1 MTTGERADVTVIGAG
16 PAGVFAA
23 LRAARLGARTTLVT
37 RDAVG
42 GMAAADG
49 PFRCARWRRPPGCSA
64 RRGTCTGTASRCAT
78 PPWTTVGCSPGYA
91 RWSPTWPSTPCRAPS
106 CRTPVWCCTSMRG
119 PRGSSTRI
127 PSKPTT
133 APASPPTSSSCAR
146 AARTGPLPV
155 PGAELVGSHRDA
167 WTLATVPESLLV
179 IGAGATGA
187 QVASVFAELGSQV
200 MLFEAGPRILGT
212 EDEDV
217 SRTMAAS
224 FRAAG
229 IEVRE
234 DFGRIRGFEKAPA
247 GVRMIFAKDD
257 AVDSVEAALAV
268 AAIGWLADTAGLNL
282 AAAGVATTD
291 RGYVQVDEHL
301 RTTAPHVFAAGDI
314 TGRLM
319 LVPHAVQDGYLAAT
333 NAVQDRGAT
342 LSPPATPIGS
352 FTDPEYA
359 QVGPTEA
366 QARRDHDV
374 VVAMV
379 PFAVAARPIID
390 GRTDGF
396 CKLIVDRGTHR
407 ILGCHVVGERAV
419 EIAQVAAVAVAAAMP
434 VEQFVRIPIVLPHL
448 HQRLGTGRYRCRPP
462 TRRARLLGR
471 PGAGHPQDLTAKP
484 ATATCPGRC

>member
-1 MTTGERADVTVIGAG
+1 MTTAERIDVAVIGAG
-16 PAGVFAA
+16 PAGVVAA

-37 RDAVG
+37 RDTVG

-49 PFRCARWRRPPGCSA
+49 PVPVRTLAQAARLRREA
-64 RRGTCTGTASRCAT
+64 RHLHRYGIEVSDAALDYRRLLARVREVVADVARHSVLRTELQDAGVSLREHAGTARFVDPHTIEAEQGIRLNADKIILCAGGT
-78 PPWTTVGCSPGYA
+78 H
-91 RWSPTWPSTPCRAPS
+91 R
-106 CRTPVWCCTSMRG
+106 
-119 PRGSSTRI
+119 
-127 PSKPTT
+127 
-133 APASPPTSSSCAR
+133 
-146 AARTGPLPV
+146 PLPV
-155 PGAELVGSHRDA
+155 PGAELAGSHRDA
-167 WTLATVPESLLV
+167 WMLTTVPESLLV

-187 QVASVFAELGSQV
+187 QVASVFAELGTRV
-200 MLFEAGPRILGT
+200 TLFEAGPRILAT

-224 FRAAG
+224 FRGAG

-234 DFGRIRGFEKAPA
+234 NFGRVRGFEKTPA
-247 GVRMIFAKDD
+247 GVRMVFAKDD
-257 AVDSVEAALAV
+257 VVDSVEATMAV
-268 AAIGWLADTAGLNL
+268 VAIGWLADTAGLNL

-301 RTTAPHVFAAGDI
+301 RTTAPNVFAAGDI
-314 TGRLM
+314 TGRIM
-319 LVPHAVQDGYLAAT
+319 LVPHAVEDGYLAAT

-374 VVAMV
+374 VVATV
-379 PFAVAARPIID
+379 PFAVVARPIID
-390 GRTDGF
+390 GRPDGF

-419 EIAQVAAVAVAAAMP
+419 ELAQVAAVAVAAAMP
-434 VEQFVRIPIVLPHL
+434 VEQFARIPLSF
-448 HQRLGTGRYRCRPP
+448 P
-462 TRRARLLGR
+462 TYTNVLGR
-471 PGAGHPQDLTAKP
+471 AALDAARQLGVPDLSDAPEP
-484 ATATCPGRC
+484 ATRGT

>member
-1 MTTGERADVTVIGAG
+1 MTTEERVDVAVIGAG
-16 PAGVFAA
+16 PAGVLAA
-23 LRAARLGARTTLVT
+23 VRAARLGARTALIS

-49 PFRCARWRRPPGCSA
+49 PVPVRVLAQAARLRRDA
-64 RRGTCTGTASRCAT
+64 RHLQRYGIETSDAVLEYGQLLDRVRGVVAEVSQHSLLRDELADLGVLLYEHAGRAKFVDPHTIEDERGTRLHAKKIILCAGGTN
-78 PPWTTVGCSPGYA
+78 
-91 RWSPTWPSTPCRAPS
+91 RA
-106 CRTPVWCCTSMRG
+106 
-119 PRGSSTRI
+119 
-127 PSKPTT
+127 
-133 APASPPTSSSCAR
+133 
-146 AARTGPLPV
+146 LPV

-167 WTLATVPESLLV
+167 WTLTDVPESLLV
-179 IGAGATGA
+179 IGAGATGV

-200 MLFEAGPRILGT
+200 TLLEAGPRILAT

-217 SRTMAAS
+217 SRAMAAA

-229 IEVRE
+229 MVVRE
-234 DFGRIRGFEKAPA
+234 GFGRIHGFEKAPA

-257 AVDSVEAALAV
+257 VTDSVEATLAI

-291 RGYVQVDEHL
+291 RGYVQVDEQL
-301 RTTAPHVFAAGDI
+301 RTTAPHIFAAGDI

-342 LSPPATPIGS
+342 LSPPASPIGS

-359 QVGPTEA
+359 QVGLNEA
-366 QARRDHDV
+366 QARREHDV
-374 VVAMV
+374 VVASV
-379 PFAVAARPIID
+379 PFATIARPIID
-390 GRTDGF
+390 GRTVGF

-419 EIAQVAAVAVAAAMP
+419 EIIQVAAVAIAAAMP
-434 VEQFVRIPIVLPHL
+434 VEQFARIPLSF
-448 HQRLGTGRYRCRPP
+448 P
-462 TRRARLLGR
+462 TYTNVLGR
-471 PGAGHPQDLTAKP
+471 AVLDAARQLGVSDFSDVAEP
-484 ATATCPGRC
+484 ATPST

>member
-1 MTTGERADVTVIGAG
+1 MTTAERADVAVIGAG

-23 LRAARLGARTTLVT
+23 LRAGRLGARTTLVT

-49 PFRCARWRRPPGCSA
+49 PVPVRVLAQAARLRREARHLHRYGIEMRRHRAGLRPAARAGA
-64 RRGTCTGTASRCAT
+64 RGGRRRGRALAVPRTELQDAGVVVHEHVGTARFVDPHTLEAEDGIRLHADKVILCAGGT
-78 PPWTTVGCSPGYA
+78 N
-91 RWSPTWPSTPCRAPS
+91 RR
-106 CRTPVWCCTSMRG
+106 
-119 PRGSSTRI
+119 
-127 PSKPTT
+127 
-133 APASPPTSSSCAR
+133 
-146 AARTGPLPV
+146 LPV

-167 WTLATVPESLLV
+167 WTLTAVPESLLV

-187 QVASVFAELGSQV
+187 QVASVFAEFGSRV
-200 MLFEAGPRILGT
+200 MLFEAGPRILAT

-217 SRTMAAS
+217 SRVMAAS
-224 FRAAG
+224 FRASG
-229 IEVRE
+229 IDVRE
-234 DFGRIRGFEKAPA
+234 GFGRIRGFEKSPA
-247 GVRMIFAKDD
+247 GVRMVFAKDD
-257 AVDSVEAALAV
+257 AVDSVEASLAV

-374 VVAMV
+374 VVATV

-390 GRTDGF
+390 GRPDGF

-419 EIAQVAAVAVAAAMP
+419 EIAQVAAVAIAAAMP
-434 VEQFVRIPIVLPHL
+434 VEQFARIPLSF
-448 HQRLGTGRYRCRPP
+448 P
-462 TRRARLLGR
+462 TYTNVLGR
-471 PGAGHPQDLTAKP
+471 AAIDAARQLDVPGFWDAPEP
-484 ATATCPGRC
+484 ATHRT

>member
-1 MTTGERADVTVIGAG
+1 
-16 PAGVFAA
+16 
-23 LRAARLGARTTLVT
+23 
-37 RDAVG
+37 
-42 GMAAADG
+42 
-49 PFRCARWRRPPGCSA
+49 
-64 RRGTCTGTASRCAT
+64 
-78 PPWTTVGCSPGYA
+78 
-91 RWSPTWPSTPCRAPS
+91 
-106 CRTPVWCCTSMRG
+106 
-119 PRGSSTRI
+119 
-127 PSKPTT
+127 
-133 APASPPTSSSCAR
+133 
-146 AARTGPLPV
+146 
-155 PGAELVGSHRDA
+155 
-167 WTLATVPESLLV
+167 
-179 IGAGATGA
+179 
-187 QVASVFAELGSQV
+187 VFAELGARV
-200 MLFEAGPRILGT
+200 TLFEAGPRILAT

-224 FRAAG
+224 FRASG

-234 DFGRIRGFEKAPA
+234 DFGRISRFEKAPA
-247 GVRMIFAKDD
+247 GVRMVYTKDD
-257 AVDSVEAALAV
+257 VVDSVETTLAV

-301 RTTAPHVFAAGDI
+301 RTTAAHVFAAGDI

-342 LSPPATPIGS
+342 LSPPAAPIGS

-379 PFAVAARPIID
+379 PFAVLPRPIID
-390 GRTDGF
+390 GRLDGF

-407 ILGCHVVGERAV
+407 MLGCHVVGERAV

-434 VEQFVRIPIVLPHL
+434 VEQFIRIPLSF
-448 HQRLGTGRYRCRPP
+448 P
-462 TRRARLLGR
+462 TYTNVLGR
-471 PGAGHPQDLTAKP
+471 AALDTARQLGVTDFWDTPRAGH
-484 ATATCPGRC
+484 R

>member
-1 MTTGERADVTVIGAG
+1 MTTAERIDVAVIGAG
-16 PAGVFAA
+16 PAGVVAA

-37 RDAVG
+37 RDTVG

-49 PFRCARWRRPPGCSA
+49 PVPVRTLAQAARLRREA
-64 RRGTCTGTASRCAT
+64 RHLHRYGIEVSDAALDYRRLLARVREVVADVARHSVLRTELQDAGVSLREHAGTARFVDPHTIEAEQGIRLNADKIILCAGGT
-78 PPWTTVGCSPGYA
+78 H
-91 RWSPTWPSTPCRAPS
+91 R
-106 CRTPVWCCTSMRG
+106 
-119 PRGSSTRI
+119 
-127 PSKPTT
+127 
-133 APASPPTSSSCAR
+133 
-146 AARTGPLPV
+146 PLPV
-155 PGAELVGSHRDA
+155 PGAELAGSHRDA
-167 WTLATVPESLLV
+167 WMLTTVPESLLV

-187 QVASVFAELGSQV
+187 QVASVFAELGTRV
-200 MLFEAGPRILGT
+200 TLFEAGPRILAT

-224 FRAAG
+224 FRGAG

-234 DFGRIRGFEKAPA
+234 NFGRIRGFEKTPA
-247 GVRMIFAKDD
+247 GVRMVFAKDD
-257 AVDSVEAALAV
+257 VVDSVEATMAV
-268 AAIGWLADTAGLNL
+268 VAIGWLADTAGLNL

-301 RTTAPHVFAAGDI
+301 RTTAPNVFAAGDI
-314 TGRLM
+314 TGRIM
-319 LVPHAVQDGYLAAT
+319 LVPHAVEDGYLAAT

-374 VVAMV
+374 VVATV
-379 PFAVAARPIID
+379 PFAVVARPIID
-390 GRTDGF
+390 GRPDGF

-419 EIAQVAAVAVAAAMP
+419 ELAQVAAVAVAAAMP
-434 VEQFVRIPIVLPHL
+434 VEQFARIPLSF
-448 HQRLGTGRYRCRPP
+448 P
-462 TRRARLLGR
+462 TYTNVLGR
-471 PGAGHPQDLTAKP
+471 AALDAARQLGVPDLSDAPEP
-484 ATATCPGRC
+484 ATRGT

>member
-1 MTTGERADVTVIGAG
+1 MTAEERVDVGVIGAG
-16 PAGVFAA
+16 PAGVVAA
-23 LRAARLGARTTLVT
+23 VRAARLGARTALVS

-49 PFRCARWRRPPGCSA
+49 PVP
-64 RRGTCTGTASRCAT
+64 
-78 PPWTTVGCSPGYA
+78 V
-91 RWSPTWPSTPCRAPS
+91 
-106 CRTPVWCCTSMRG
+106 RTL
-119 PRGSSTRI
+119 
-127 PSKPTT
+127 
-133 APASPPTSSSCAR
+133 AQ
-146 AARTGPLPV
+146 AARLRREARHLQRFGIEMSDAVLDYGQLLDRVRGVVAEVSQHSLLRDELVDLGVLLHEHVGRARFVDPHTIEAGQGTRLRADKIILCAGGTNRALPV
-155 PGAELVGSHRDA
+155 PGAELAGSHRDA
-167 WTLATVPESLLV
+167 WTLTAVPESLLV
-179 IGAGATGA
+179 IGAGATGV

-200 MLFEAGPRILGT
+200 SLFEAGPRILAT

-217 SRTMAAS
+217 SRAMAAA
-224 FRAAG
+224 FRSTG
-229 IEVRE
+229 MVVRE
-234 DFGRIRGFEKAPA
+234 GFGRIRGFEKALA

-257 AVDSVEAALAV
+257 VVDSVQATLAI

-291 RGYVQVDEHL
+291 RGYVQVDEQL
-301 RTTAPHVFAAGDI
+301 RTTAPHIFAAGDI

-342 LSPPATPIGS
+342 LTPQVSPIGS

-374 VVAMV
+374 VVASV
-379 PFAVAARPIID
+379 PFATTARPIID
-390 GRTDGF
+390 GRIDGF

-419 EIAQVAAVAVAAAMP
+419 EIIQVAAVAIAAAMP
-434 VEQFVRIPIVLPHL
+434 VEHFVRIPLSF
-448 HQRLGTGRYRCRPP
+448 P
-462 TRRARLLGR
+462 TYTNVLGR
-471 PGAGHPQDLTAKP
+471 AVLDAARQLDVSDFWDAPEP
-484 ATATCPGRC
+484 ATRST

>member
-1 MTTGERADVTVIGAG
+1 MTAAERTDVAVIGAG
-16 PAGVFAA
+16 PAGVVAA
-23 LRAARLGARTTLVT
+23 LQAARLGARTALIT
-37 RDAVG
+37 RAVVG

-49 PFRCARWRRPPGCSA
+49 PVPVRTLAQAARLRREA
-64 RRGTCTGTASRCAT
+64 RHLRRYGIETSDIALDYRRLLERVREVVTEVGEHSVLRSELQDAGVMLREQVGTARFIDPHTVAAEHGAPLTADKLILCTGGTN
-78 PPWTTVGCSPGYA
+78 
-91 RWSPTWPSTPCRAPS
+91 RA
-106 CRTPVWCCTSMRG
+106 
-119 PRGSSTRI
+119 
-127 PSKPTT
+127 
-133 APASPPTSSSCAR
+133 
-146 AARTGPLPV
+146 LPV

-167 WTLATVPESLLV
+167 WTLTTVPESLLV

-187 QVASVFAELGSQV
+187 QVASVFAELGSRV
-200 MLFEAGPRILGT
+200 TLFEAGPRILGT

-217 SRTMAAS
+217 SRAMAA
-224 FRAAG
+224 FFGAAG
-229 IEVRE
+229 IDVRE

-247 GVRMIFAKDD
+247 GVRMVFAKDD
-257 AVDSVEAALAV
+257 VVDSVEATLAV

-366 QARRDHDV
+366 DARRHHDV
-374 VVAMV
+374 VAATV
-379 PFAVAARPIID
+379 PFAATTRPIID
-390 GRTDGF
+390 GRPDGF

-419 EIAQVAAVAVAAAMP
+419 EIAQVAAVAVAAAMR
-434 VEQFVRIPIVLPHL
+434 VEQFVRIPLSF
-448 HQRLGTGRYRCRPP
+448 P
-462 TRRARLLGR
+462 TYTNVLGR
-471 PGAGHPQDLTAKP
+471 AATDAARQLDVPGFWDAAEP
-484 ATATCPGRC
+484 ATRGT